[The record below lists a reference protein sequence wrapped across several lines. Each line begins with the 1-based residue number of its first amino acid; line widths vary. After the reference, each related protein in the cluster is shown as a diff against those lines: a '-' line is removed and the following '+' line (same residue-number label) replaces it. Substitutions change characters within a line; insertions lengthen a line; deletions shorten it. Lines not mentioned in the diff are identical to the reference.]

1 MRRSLRLRRTLP
13 AVLMVGLLVVCS
25 LLLGAAGK
33 SSAHGSARKS
43 GINLAASVSQHKT
56 DVISAST
63 QEARILPLRQIVMMS
78 DVPQETAQP
87 ISEAT
92 GEMPAESQTEAENEN
107 VAEKTM
113 TTLPTPLP
121 ESSTATA
128 RVVAV
133 PKAGQNVPENLEL
146 IDTFLATAYCVSGTT
161 ATGAQTTI
169 DRTLAVNPYVIPF
182 GSHVWLFLDDGTL
195 VGDFYAEDTGTN
207 MMQNPYVVDI
217 YMGEGTYDECIE
229 WGVQHVTVY
238 IEPEAEPTVSRTAS
252 PAVAEK

>member
-13 AVLMVGLLVVCS
+13 TVLMLGLLLACS

-33 SSAHGSARKS
+33 SSAHSGARK
-43 GINLAASVSQHKT
+43 GGTHAAASISQHKT
-56 DVISAST
+56 DAQGT
-63 QEARILPLRQIVMMS
+63 DAQEARILPLRQIVMMS

-87 ISEAT
+87 ISEMAQDT
-92 GEMPAESQTEAENEN
+92 ASAAQTEKESGN
-107 VAEKTM
+107 VTEKTM

-121 ESSTATA
+121 ESDDTAA
-128 RVVAV
+128 RVVAT

-146 IDTFLATAYCVSGTT
+146 IDTFLATAYCVTGTT

-207 MMQNPYVVDI
+207 MMENPYVVDI
-217 YMGEGTYDECIE
+217 YMGEGTYAECMQ

-238 IEPEAEPTVSRTAS
+238 LEPETEPTVSRTAS
-252 PAVAEK
+252 PAVAKK